1 MIYLKSYAET
11 LFEIGKML
19 GLIFLIMAFFI
30 NVSGAP
36 FFVYLAIVSSFVGPA
51 SMYLYGRSE

>member
-1 MIYLKSYAET
+1 MIYIKLYAET
-11 LFEIGKML
+11 LFEISKML

-30 NVSGAP
+30 NVSGAQ
-36 FFVYLAIVSSFVGPA
+36 FFVYLTIVSSFVGPA